1 MVFKI
6 NLKYANRINRL
17 PPYIFVEI
25 EKLKNE
31 KERQGIDLISLG
43 IGDPDLTTPD
53 LILNEMI
60 KQVRYPEN
68 QNYPTSMGEQDFREA
83 VQRWYKVR
91 FNIEFDADNEV
102 SNLIGGKEGIA
113 NIARAFVNPGDIVL
127 CPSPGYP
134 VYENGATKLCD
145 GEPYLVPLLEENNFL
160 PEFETIDT
168 SILKKAKLMYLNY
181 PNNPTGATAPKA
193 FLKKAADYAEDYNF
207 IIVYDNPYS
216 EFTFDD
222 YIAPSLLQIDQNH
235 IELNSASKMFCMTGF
250 RCGWA
255 VGHEDII
262 KGIRKVKSQI
272 DSGSPRFIQ
281 KAVIKGLS
289 EYTSEKKPKIVKE
302 IIKTYERRRDA
313 LIKGLNEIGW
323 KTEKPKATFYVW
335 SHIPEGETNSM
346 DFVKKLIDVGV
357 VLTPGAGF
365 GKFGEGFVRFAL
377 TQPINKIKEAL
388 ERIEKIIN

>member
-25 EKLKNE
+25 EQLKKE
-31 KERQGIDLISLG
+31 KKKQGIDLISLG
-43 IGDPDLTTPD
+43 IGDPDLATPD
-53 LILNEMI
+53 LILNELI
-60 KQVRYPEN
+60 KQIRYPEN

-91 FNIEFDADNEV
+91 FNVEFDADNEIT
-102 SNLIGGKEGIA
+102 NLIGGKEGIA

-160 PEFETIDT
+160 PEFETIDVR
-168 SILKKAKLMYLNY
+168 ILKKAKLMYLNY
-181 PNNPTGATAPKA
+181 PNNPTGAIAPKG
-193 FLKKAADYAEDYNF
+193 FLKKAVDYAEDYNF

-216 EFTFDD
+216 EFTFED

-235 IELNSASKMFCMTGF
+235 IEINSASKMFCMTGF

-281 KAVIKGLS
+281 KAVIKGLNQ
-289 EYTSEKKPKIVKE
+289 YTSEKKPKIVKE
-302 IIKTYERRRDA
+302 IIETYEKRRDA